1 MPDKDGSIQTEEVA
15 WDEVKCDEL
24 RFRSHFLSNMN
35 PYYLKVGRPRN
46 NPQLAM
52 ATPIDHY
59 MRSCPLSWLKQVTA
73 QL

>member
-1 MPDKDGSIQTEEVA
+1 MPEKDGSIQTEEVA

-24 RFRSHFLSNMN
+24 RLHQI
-35 PYYLKVGRPRN
+35 YLKVGRPRN